1 MNKQTICLFLNSQ
14 TATSYL
20 NGYTSECLFDL
31 PNLIIPRRSKVSVSV
46 QTASIPYSFFNCD
59 NFNDVLNYSVNNVPY
74 SAVIPQGNYNV
85 MTLASA
91 LRTILGINFT
101 ITYATL
107 DNSFTFTNTVNAFKL
122 LSTSTCFEMLGFP
135 SGFTYSSVAN
145 VLKSTIC
152 INLFTIRNIYVSS
165 NNFILNNVN
174 NSTPKN
180 CNILC
185 SIPIMSSSGSIIT
198 YSNHYN
204 AYNEAHNTT
213 NLTFLHLKLTDQD
226 GDILDLNG
234 CHFSLT
240 IQLDITTPLA

>member
-1 MNKQTICLFLNSQ
+1 MNKETICIFLNSQ
-14 TATSYL
+14 TASNYV
-20 NGYTSECLFDL
+20 NGYTSECLFNL
-31 PNLIIPRRSKVSVSV
+31 PNIKIPRQSKISVSV

-59 NFNDVLNYSVNNVPY
+59 DFNDVLKYTINGVSY
-74 SAVIPQGNYNV
+74 SATIPQGNYNV
-85 MTLASA
+85 ITLAAA
-91 LRTILGINFT
+91 LRTVLGSNFT
-101 ITYATL
+101 ITYAAL
-107 DNSFTFTNTVNAFKL
+107 DNSFTFTNTVNAFQF

-145 VLKSTIC
+145 ILKSTIC

-174 NSTPKN
+174 NSTPNN

-198 YSNHYN
+198 YSNLYN
-204 AYNEAHNTT
+204 AYNEAHNIT

-226 GDILDLNG
+226 GDI
-234 CHFSLT
+234 
-240 IQLDITTPLA
+240 